1 MDTVENSNKI
11 RKFKLIDK
19 QGYLRYSVYRE
30 GKLKRYF
37 VEGLFLQGIIN
48 GDGDLVNEKGDLLIV
63 KGQLQFFEEVTPTT
77 PDNLTAQDSL
87 LWEQGSPLKAGLIV
101 GKNFAGEDKYFL
113 KYVGDTF
120 VVLADSKGEETTT
133 QIDNLR
139 SLIKSDKEET
149 FSEVLSAWRGQ
160 SLDNAFD
167 GEGSL
172 VHLGSFFDTMY
183 TVMKG
188 KS

>member
-1 MDTVENSNKI
+1 MGTVENSNEI

-19 QGYLRYSVYRE
+19 HGYLRYNIYNESILNKYFDRDLQIQGFINKRGSLTNE
-30 GKLKRYF
+30 GG
-37 VEGLFLQGIIN
+37 E
-48 GDGDLVNEKGDLLIV
+48 LLIV
-63 KGQLQFFEEVTPTT
+63 KNEFQFFEEIFNEEVTTST
-77 PDNLTAQDSL
+77 PDKDSL
-87 LWEQGSPLKAGLIV
+87 LWEQGTPLKAGLIV

-120 VVLADSKGEETTT
+120 AVLADSKGEETTT

-149 FSEVLSAWRGQ
+149 FNIVLSAWRGQ

-172 VHLGSFFDTMY
+172 VHLGSFFDVMY

-188 KS
+188 